1 VIEAIVLFAAP
12 TLTTEERWVL
22 DHVEDLRARLSART
36 REPRIW
42 VGLLRRAALA
52 RAIQGS
58 NSIEGYNASIED
70 ALAAVD
76 DEGPVDARDEVW
88 RATTGYRDAMSY
100 VLQLADDIHFELD
113 ATLIRSL
120 HYMLLSYDR
129 TKSPGRWRSGPI
141 YVRRDQDDEIVY
153 AAPDAGLVPYLV
165 GELVDQL
172 GSGVGRSPDAS
183 TGGGMV
189 EAAMA
194 HLNLVMIHPF
204 RDGNGRMARV
214 LQSMVLTRQGVLGP
228 AFCSIE
234 EYLGRNTPDYYAVLS
249 EVGAGA
255 WNPGNDAR
263 PWVRFCLT
271 AHYRQAR
278 TLLRRGEEAERR
290 WDAIDREV
298 RRLGVHER
306 SLSALFNAALGYR
319 IRNSTYR
326 TLAEDISELVA
337 SRDLRALVEAG
348 LLTPDGERRGRT
360 YMASPALRAIEQ
372 SVRSPLT
379 RDDTDP
385 FAVARDA
392 LKAGSLPI
400 WPDSA
405 LR

>member
-1 VIEAIVLFAAP
+1 MLFAAP
-12 TLTTEERWVL
+12 ILTTEEQWVL

-76 DEGPVDARDEVW
+76 DEEPLDARDEVW

-141 YVRRDQDDEIVY
+141 YVRRDEDGEVVHN
-153 AAPDAGLVPYLV
+153 APDAGLVPGLV
-165 GELVDQL
+165 TELVDQL
-172 GSGVGRSPDAS
+172 GSSAGGSP
-183 TGGGMV
+183 GQGMV

-234 EYLGRNTPDYYAVLS
+234 EYLGRNTPDYFAVLG

-263 PWVRFCLT
+263 PWIRFCLT

-298 RRLGVHER
+298 LRLGVNER
-306 SLSALFNAALGYR
+306 SISALFNAALGYR
-319 IRNSTYR
+319 IRNATYR
-326 TLAEDISELVA
+326 TLAEDVSELVA

-348 LLTPDGERRGRT
+348 LLTPEGEKRGRT
-360 YMASPALRAIEQ
+360 YKASPSLREIEQ
-372 SVRSPLT
+372 SVRST
-379 RDDTDP
+379 HARDETDP

-392 LKAGSLPI
+392 LKAGSVPI